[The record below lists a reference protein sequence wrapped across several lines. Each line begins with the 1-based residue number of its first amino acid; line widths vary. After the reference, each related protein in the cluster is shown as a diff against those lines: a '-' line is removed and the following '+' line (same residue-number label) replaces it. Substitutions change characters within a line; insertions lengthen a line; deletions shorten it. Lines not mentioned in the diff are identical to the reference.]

1 MKKIALTL
9 VLLLT
14 LTLSACVVE
23 VTDDGFDETSTISV
37 YTRDTSSGTRAGFM
51 EKIGFKDAAG
61 DDSLLVD
68 DFVIAGN
75 SEIIASV
82 QDDEYAIG
90 YVSLSTLN
98 PSLFKGLNFDTVT
111 PTEANVL
118 SGDYKLARRF
128 NYMLRDDY
136 SVYGSDA
143 ADIEALAEA
152 FVAYMGSTEGLATI
166 KAAGGIVDVTSGQ
179 SWDSI
184 KASHP
189 VTAQDNSGLTVKFG
203 GSDSVEKIAKALTA
217 DFAPKAGNFTP
228 EHNHT
233 GSSNAYKGLNGAN
246 NAVTDALSIAVGF
259 ASREFKDSEPATT
272 KGVVAI
278 DAIVAV
284 TNLNN
289 PVNNLSASDLKS
301 IYAGDVTTWET
312 FVDRQAFDGD
322 IKVYT
327 RDTSSG
333 TRAGF
338 MEKIGFKDAAGD
350 DSLLVDDFVIAGNS
364 EIIASV
370 QDDEYAIGYVSLS
383 TLNPSLFKGLNFDT
397 VTPTEANV
405 LSGDYKLARRFN
417 YMLRDDYSVYGSDA
431 ADIEALAEAFVA
443 YMGSTEG
450 LATIKAAGGIVDVTS
465 GQSWDSIKASHPVT
479 AQDNSGLTVKF
490 GGSDSV
496 EKIAKALTADFAPK
510 AGNFTPEHNHTGS
523 SNAYKGLNGANNA
536 VTDALSI
543 AVGFASREF
552 KDSEPATTK
561 GVVAIDAIVAIVNL
575 NNPFNNITASALKRV
590 YGGDVTSWSDFS

>member
-51 EKIGFKDAAG
+51 EKIGFGDAAG
-61 DDSLLVD
+61 DDSLLVNG
-68 DFVIAGN
+68 FVIAGN

-82 QDDEYAIG
+82 QDDENAIG

-98 PSLFKGLNFDTVT
+98 PTLFKGLDFEGVE

-118 SGDYKLARRF
+118 SGEYLFARRF

-272 KGVVAI
+272 KGVVAV

-338 MEKIGFKDAAGD
+338 MEKIGFGDAAGD
-350 DSLLVDDFVIAGNS
+350 DSLLVNGFVIAGNS

-370 QDDEYAIGYVSLS
+370 QDDENAIGYVSLS
-383 TLNPSLFKGLNFDT
+383 TLNPTLFKGLDFEG
-397 VTPTEANV
+397 VEPTEANV
-405 LSGDYKLARRFN
+405 LSGEYLFARRFN